1 MDNTAMLTAMKID
14 LGITTTA
21 YDDRLGQ
28 YLTSAKKAIEI
39 EGITLTDDVADCDLV
54 IRYAAWLWRKRAT
67 GEGIPRSL
75 RWAMNNRLF
84 TEKISG
90 EDA

>member
-1 MDNTAMLTAMKID
+1 MDNAAMLTALKID

-21 YDDRLGQ
+21 YDQRLAQ
-28 YLTSAKKAIEI
+28 YLTSAKTAIET
-39 EGITLTDDVADCDLV
+39 EGITLTSSVSDCDLV

-67 GEGIPRSL
+67 GEGIPRNL
-75 RWAMNNRLF
+75 RWALNNRLF
-84 TEKISG
+84 SEKISE

>member
-1 MDNTAMLTAMKID
+1 MDNTAMLTALKTD
-14 LGITTTA
+14 LGIITNA
-21 YDDRLGQ
+21 YDQRLDQ
-28 YLTSAKKAIEI
+28 YLTSAQKAIEI
-39 EGITLTDDVADCDLV
+39 EGITLSDSIADSDLV

-75 RWAMNNRLF
+75 RWALNNRLF
-84 TEKISG
+84 SEKISG